1 VSITLVEAD
10 GGEFLRATKRN
21 SVRIHSPRLAALN
34 DNIVARLL
42 RDIRENATV
51 KCGHLVFC
59 EETALQGIALVQLG
73 MYQARAMTAR
83 LKISD
88 LAQQGI
94 QVIAMLQELRAWGL
108 YPKTEAAILMDAYN
122 GAGDLPPFR
131 VAVQDGIGVSPRGDT
146 GKTPEYKP
154 MLDYLK
160 RSYAENV
167 EEGESGDKRAYGLAR
182 QPLRPWTAAQWREA
196 MGRIGVMN
204 SAMTPT
210 PVDQFALAQEF
221 NGRLSLDAL
230 TGKIVLTGEDDI
242 MPTIDVL
249 FANQLA
255 YEGIDLQVRTCALHH
270 LDLPW
275 EPATYTQRNGRAV
288 RQGNLLGRVD
298 IYVYVTD
305 GTVDFYRLSRLNG
318 RKVWLESV
326 LAGTRA
332 SAALGGS
339 TEEELKGLILACT
352 LPEDRMDKVETDATG
367 KKVVV
372 AKGVKTRLD
381 EQFALL
387 FQRQSA
393 KKFAQT
399 LLEFGRLN
407 VGCRIRSLL
416 PLCMETPWNYATL
429 DTNSIDVTSL
439 VPLQSAFSAQQ
450 TALGELTGASTQAE
464 KLFPHFSAMRDTA
477 MVTYSTT
484 PSGHSVERFAGGNEI
499 DRLHGSGVSDF
510 FLAGCAFQE
519 FDDAGVLRHAGWFGL
534 DDAVSVQSRDD
545 DTIIGWGIDADF
557 DLGGFPDTRL
567 YPNARPGE
575 ATTPEVANT
584 YVILCSD
591 SPNYALGFPPLKDV
605 PIRPINFDY
614 SPLAWRDAERDALRT
629 AFATDTLVGY
639 RYSRD
644 TVYEIFRGK
653 GGSDY
658 TVAPYS
664 LPAIDYAL
672 TNTKTGEVFKNMGK
686 TWDSYEKAKKD
697 IDAGLLDVAPSMPRV
712 ALAMEA
718 TAVLGAL
725 FFESAMMRLYPTE
738 PRMERGPLG
747 QAVDSIHA
755 ALARGGRIFD
765 PGTEGG
771 AVYDSATVTA
781 EGVKFNSVVHSDD
794 IQYSGAFR
802 SGEDD
807 ACCTFAN
814 LTQFYDAVRLG
825 AVRFTED
832 WPYESFL
839 RVFIVGAITDAREY
853 AALIRSANASA
864 YPSSSSTRNYAA
876 LVRSRGAYPPALLN
890 AVSAAKAGITPSSAV
905 RTITAYKVLELADK
919 ARKAGRA
926 MPVIWDIHGG
936 YFNRIVD
943 AELGKGGLV
952 NVIGHTYEATGGVA
966 SSRTHAESLIPV
978 FSRSPAV
985 LKAAIADGSV
995 RDVGHFI
1002 KEHDRGTIFTL
1013 VGEVGGQPTSSM
1025 AERNERL
1032 SEDKAQAVFDEVGW

>member
-1 VSITLVEAD
+1 MSITLVEAD

-42 RDIRENATV
+42 LDIRENATV

-59 EETALQGIALVQLG
+59 EETALQGIALAQLG

-131 VAVQDGIGVSPRGDT
+131 VAVQDGIGVSPRGAT

-167 EEGESGDKRAYGLAR
+167 EEGESGSSRAYGLAR

-242 MPTIDVL
+242 MPGIDVL

-332 SAALGGS
+332 SASLGGS
-339 TEEELKGLILACT
+339 TEEDLKGLILACT

-450 TALGELTGASTQAE
+450 TALGELTGAATQAE

-484 PSGHSVERFAGGNEI
+484 PNGLSVERFAGGNEI
-499 DRLHGSGVSDF
+499 DRLNGSGVSDF

-534 DDAVSVQSRDD
+534 DDAVSVQSRDASG
-545 DTIIGWGIDADF
+545 TIVGWGIDADF
-557 DLGGFPDTRL
+557 DLGDFPDTRL

-591 SPNYALGFPPLKDV
+591 SPNYALGFPPLKAV
-605 PIRPINFDY
+605 PIRPINFKY

-629 AFATDTLVGY
+629 AFATDTLVGHGF
-639 RYSRD
+639 SVRD

-672 TNTKTGEVFKNMGK
+672 TNTKTGEVFTNMGK

-781 EGVKFNSVVHSDD
+781 EGVKFKSVVHSDD
-794 IQYSGAFR
+794 LQYSGAFR
-802 SGEDD
+802 SEEDD

-839 RVFIVGAITDAREY
+839 RVFIIGAITDAREY

-864 YPSSSSTRNYAA
+864 YPSSSAKRNYAA
-876 LVRSRGAYPPALLN
+876 LVRSRGAYPPVLLN
-890 AVSAAKAGITPSSAV
+890 AVSAAKAGKTAPSSAV
-905 RTITAYKVLELADK
+905 RTITAEKLLGMADR
-919 ARKAGRA
+919 ARKAGRS
-926 MPVIWDIHGG
+926 MPVIWVGDDAIFHKITDAKHAGSFVRVIG
-936 YFNRIVD
+936 HSYGAIGVD
-943 AELGKGGLV
+943 AE
-952 NVIGHTYEATGGVA
+952 T
-966 SSRTHAESLIPV
+966 LIPTL
-978 FSRSPAV
+978 SRDPAA
-985 LKAAIADGSV
+985 LKAAIADFRV
-995 RDVGHFI
+995 RDVGAFDTEWPFSRTFVLI
-1002 KEHDRGTIFTL
+1002 PEK
-1013 VGEVGGQPTSSM
+1013 TSSM
-1025 AERNERL
+1025 AERNKRL
-1032 SEDKAQAVFDEVGW
+1032 SEDKAQEVFDEVGW